1 MKKPQVAE
9 TKREV
14 KCTERLERIIIIT
27 MIIMVIIRTLRM
39 TATQIY

>member
-1 MKKPQVAE
+1 MKKSQVAE

-27 MIIMVIIRTLRM
+27 TIIMVIIRTLKII
-39 TATQIY
+39 ATQIY